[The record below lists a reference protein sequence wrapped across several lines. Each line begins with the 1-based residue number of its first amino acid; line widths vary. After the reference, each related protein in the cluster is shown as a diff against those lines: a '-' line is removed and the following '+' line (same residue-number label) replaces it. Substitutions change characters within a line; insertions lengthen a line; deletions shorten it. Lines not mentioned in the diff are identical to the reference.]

1 MSRSSFF
8 IEFIKKPR
16 SIGSITPSSDALA
29 LGFCEAIRPYLN
41 DKKNI
46 IEIGGGTGTITRRL
60 ADLGKHLTVIEPNP
74 ALAQKIAAKYP
85 KVQVVNSTI
94 QAAIGQHI
102 SEKLLQDAV
111 FISSLPMVSL
121 PKKETAEIK
130 KALFYLLKKSKARFP
145 LKESGLSCET
155 FHRLIFGSIGWSTLI
170 PSPLRLM
177 IKSDEQATESAGECG
192 IIRVSHGFT

>member
-130 KALFYLLKKSKARFP
+130 KALFYLLKKSKDSVLFQFTYRLGNPIPFRQSTISAKRV
-145 LKESGLSCET
+145 GLVL
-155 FHRLIFGSIGWSTLI
+155 RNI
-170 PSPLRLM
+170 PPAHIWKYRM
-177 IKSDEQATESAGECG
+177 EHVNT
-192 IIRVSHGFT
+192 